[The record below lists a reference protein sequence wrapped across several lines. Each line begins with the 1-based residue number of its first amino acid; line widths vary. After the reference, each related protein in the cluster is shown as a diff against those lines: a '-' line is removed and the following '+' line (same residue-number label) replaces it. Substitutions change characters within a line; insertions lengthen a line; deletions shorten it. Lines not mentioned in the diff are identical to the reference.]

1 MLIGLETAESYYII
15 IDGNDTCKIAQSLP
29 LPFSLTHMQTVT
41 VAQADLLPLPCIK
54 GLNLNL

>member
-15 IDGNDTCKIAQSLP
+15 IDGTDTCKIAQSLP

-41 VAQADLLPLPCIK
+41 VAQAKSL
-54 GLNLNL
+54 